1 MKTFKYV
8 ITSDEQIH
16 ARPAKELVALAKKYT
31 SEIKIEKGGK
41 QVKMNSLILIMS
53 LAIKKGDTITVSANG
68 DDEDAAIAEVETYL
82 KANL

>member
-1 MKTFKYV
+1 MKTFEYV

-16 ARPAKELVALAKKYT
+16 ARPAKELVALTKKYT

>member
-1 MKTFKYV
+1 MKTFEYV

-16 ARPAKELVALAKKYT
+16 ARPAKELVALANKYT